1 MADGLLLRERCEQ
14 QVDELELLQSVFS
27 QPREFTV
34 GDEAAIVQVK
44 AFLQDLTPSPPP
56 SLSCTVALGLEQEG
70 SSMLMVDID
79 CRLSQDYP
87 SVYPE
92 VCIRSNDLPRT
103 EQDRLNRD
111 LHEYMTTSVTLGEV
125 CLLSVMEWVRE
136 NAADY
141 NTQPSC
147 NVVPSSP
154 QAGAAA
160 GNEEDDQFCR
170 SWLYMHH
177 IYSKT
182 KRRNILSIAPELDL
196 TGFCLPGK
204 PGVVCVE
211 GDVRRTKEFYSI
223 LRRWNWKSITCRKK
237 EIVAA
242 NVLSER
248 KFQGFCELDLETH
261 GPRSNHMNMGQ
272 FRDYLKQHGLEYMF
286 KELFGIE

>member
-1 MADGLLLRERCEQ
+1 MAELRERCEQ
-14 QVDELELLQSVFS
+14 QVDELELLQSVFG
-27 QPREFTV
+27 QPGEFTL

-56 SLSCTVALGLEQEG
+56 SLSCTVSLALSQEG
-70 SSMLMVDID
+70 TTSMLMVDID
-79 CRLSQDYP
+79 CRLTQDYP
-87 SVYPE
+87 NVYPE
-92 VCIRSNDLPRT
+92 VCIRSNTLPRA
-103 EQDRLNRD
+103 EQDRLNED
-111 LHEYMTTSVTLGEV
+111 LHEYIKTSVAHGEV
-125 CLLSVMEWVRE
+125 CLLSVVEWVRE
-136 NAADY
+136 NALSY
-141 NTQPSC
+141 NTQPSSSD
-147 NVVPSSP
+147 VPS
-154 QAGAAA
+154 QAGS
-160 GNEEDDQFCR
+160 NEDDDRFCR
-170 SWLYMHH
+170 MWLYMHH

-211 GDVRRTKEFYSI
+211 GDVRRTKEFYST

-242 NVLSER
+242 DVLTER
-248 KFQGFCELDLETH
+248 KFEGFCELDLETH

-272 FRDYLKQHGLEYMF
+272 FRDYLQKHGLEYMF